1 MHRQSVPAEDEQ
13 TSSETM
19 IVSCDNINNNI

>member
-1 MHRQSVPAEDEQ
+1 MYRQSVPAEEEQ